1 MGHSLGRRG
10 LILSSAMLILPI
22 LSQSVFAGGFALREQ
37 SSYYQG
43 LSFAGNATTGPSIS
57 SVFWNPATIT
67 GARDGLTAE
76 FHNTLIVPR
85 SYVDVSPSSTLAA
98 YGNSGDIG
106 SDAWIGSNYV
116 SYNVNDRLYLGLG
129 INAPFGL
136 STKPNFTW
144 AGQVYNRSSKV
155 FSVNANPMIGYKIN
169 DRISVGFG
177 AQIQYL
183 SVRLKS
189 ASGVAVGAAS
199 TVLEGDDV
207 GIGVTAGVTIRPMK
221 GTEIGLGYR
230 SGVSHGLSGTL
241 FTPVA
246 AGALPPGTYNITAD
260 LITTDTVT
268 LSAKQSVNE
277 KLRLLGSVE
286 WANWSRLKQPA
297 VKLASSG
304 TQVTSLRFNY
314 DDGYFVALGA
324 EYDYN
329 EQLTFRAGA
338 AYEWSPIDT
347 AIRSARLPDN
357 DRIWVSGGA
366 TYNVNDRL
374 SLDFGYSHIFG
385 TDTKLRVGPGHQDF
399 NGVSLIADVDSSV
412 DILSASLRYTF

>member
-1 MGHSLGRRG
+1 M
-10 LILSSAMLILPI
+10 LPI
-22 LSQSVFAGGFALREQ
+22 LSQAVSAGGFALHEQ

-43 LSFAGNATTGPSIS
+43 LSFAGNATSGPSIS

-67 GARDGLTAE
+67 GAKDGLTAE
-76 FHNTLIVPR
+76 LHNTFIIPR
-85 SYVDVSPSSTLAA
+85 SYIDVSPSSTLAA
-98 YGNSGDIG
+98 YGDSGDIA
-106 SDAWIGSNYV
+106 SDAWVGSTYL
-116 SYNVNDRLYLGLG
+116 SYKVNDRIYVGLG
-129 INAPFGL
+129 VNSPFGL

-155 FSVNANPMIGYKIN
+155 FSINANPMIGYKIN
-169 DRISVGFG
+169 DVLSIALG
-177 AQIQYL
+177 AQIEYM

-199 TVLEGDDV
+199 SVLEGDDV
-207 GIGVTAGVTIRPMK
+207 GFGVTAGVTIKPMK

-230 SGVSHGLSGTL
+230 SGVSHTLSGSL

-246 AGALPPGTYNITAD
+246 VGVLPPGTYNITSN
-260 LITTDTVT
+260 LITPDMVT
-268 LSAKQSVNE
+268 LSAKQSIND

-297 VKLASSG
+297 VKLDPSG

-314 DDGYFVALGA
+314 NDGYFASLGG

-329 EQLTFRAGA
+329 DRLTFRAGA

-357 DRIWVSGGA
+357 NRIWLSGGA
-366 TYNVNDRL
+366 TYNVNDKL

-385 TDTKLRVGPGHQDF
+385 TDTKLRVVPGHQDF